1 MAVTLGVF
9 ELTPIAFRKLTVKIC
24 VVGNDDVSVCH
35 KGRDDSSVDPLP
47 ATISFVIPV
56 RGVISA
62 GIQLAGSFNEP
73 KLSR

>member
-1 MAVTLGVF
+1 MMMLASVTKV
-9 ELTPIAFRKLTVKIC
+9 ETTAASIR
-24 VVGNDDVSVCH
+24 
-35 KGRDDSSVDPLP
+35 LP

>member
-9 ELTPIAFRKLTVKIC
+9 ELRPIAFRKLTVEFALWAMMMLAC
-24 VVGNDDVSVCH
+24 VTNIETTAASI
-35 KGRDDSSVDPLP
+35 RLP